1 MKNPDRKKDG
11 GDSMNNRGNYGI
23 YKSSEK
29 APGII
34 YKFLRLFTVV
44 HPGEALTVLLLFL
57 NIFLIAGSYSIL
69 KPVKSGLILA
79 KHSPEQEAYLY
90 AVVAFLLIGVVKIF
104 SYLSSKFPRQKLIA
118 TVTLFFISNL
128 VLFYILKEAGL
139 SLSILGIVFWIW
151 LSIFNVFII
160 AQFWAFSND
169 IYTEEAG
176 KRLFPII
183 MFGQSMGFYLG
194 SESTSLLVKP
204 SGPLTPFQLMLL
216 AGVLL
221 LFCIALTLVVNK
233 REVKEFQKKARKKI
247 EEKVYS
253 EKTEVRPLEKGGGFR
268 VVFKSRYLLLVAFV
282 ILALNYVNTTGQYM
296 KSSVWTRAADKAAE
310 TAKIANTDDARLE
323 YITKID
329 ADFMK
334 MQNLF
339 AWLIQLFLV
348 SRIFKWFGVRGAML
362 FLPFIAFGGYFF
374 IGFGATFA
382 IVKWTKIVENST
394 DYSLMNTVKQAL
406 FLVTSRE
413 AKYKAK
419 AAIDT
424 FFVRA
429 GDVLHALTVF
439 IGTTFLAFQL
449 ESIARINVVM
459 AAIWIVLSFLVIRE
473 HKKLSSGFK
482 KTNKP

>member
-1 MKNPDRKKDG
+1 MKE
-11 GDSMNNRGNYGI
+11 RGSYSI
-23 YKSSEK
+23 DKSSEK

-44 HPGEALTVLLLFL
+44 HPGEALTVLLLSL
-57 NIFLIAGSYSIL
+57 NIFLIGGAYSIL
-69 KPVKSGLILA
+69 KPVRSGLILT
-79 KHSPEQEAYLY
+79 KHSPEEEAYLF
-90 AVVAFLLIGVVKIF
+90 AIVALLLIIVVKAF

-128 VLFYILKEAGL
+128 VLFYILKEIGL
-139 SLSILGIVFWIW
+139 SLSILGIIFWIW

-183 MFGQSMGFYLG
+183 MFGQNMGFYLG
-194 SESTSLLVKP
+194 AKSTSLLVKP
-204 SGPLTPFQLMLL
+204 TGPLTPFQLMLL
-216 AGVLL
+216 AGVM
-221 LFCIALTLVVNK
+221 LFICIVLTLTVNK
-233 REVKEFQKKARKKI
+233 REAWQSRKKAIKQT
-247 EEKVYS
+247 EEKRYS
-253 EKTEVRPLEKGGGFR
+253 DNTDVKPLEKGGGFR
-268 VVFKSRYLLLVAFV
+268 IVFKSRYLLLVAFL

-296 KSSVWTRAADKAAE
+296 KSSVWTRAADKAVE
-310 TAKIANTDDARLE
+310 TGKLANTDDARLQ

-329 ADFMK
+329 ADFMT

-382 IVKWTKIVENST
+382 IVKWTKIIENST
-394 DYSLMNTVKQAL
+394 DYSLMNTVKQAF

-424 FFVRA
+424 FFVRF

-439 IGTTFLAFQL
+439 IGTTYLAFHL
-449 ESIARINVVM
+449 ESFAIINVVM
-459 AAIWIVLSFLVIRE
+459 ATIWIILSFLVIKE
-473 HKKLSSGFK
+473 HKKLSSKF
-482 KTNKP
+482 NQIHQP